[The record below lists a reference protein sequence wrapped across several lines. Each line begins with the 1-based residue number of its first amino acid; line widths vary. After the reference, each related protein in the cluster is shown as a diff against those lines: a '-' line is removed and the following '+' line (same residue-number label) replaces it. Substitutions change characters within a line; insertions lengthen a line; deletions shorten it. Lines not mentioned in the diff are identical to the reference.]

1 MIITTSPL
9 PSKALIERAKWL
21 ADTNGGTYISRK
33 RLSVEQLQQ
42 QSETGL
48 VFILTEKEMRLYQA
62 EANAKQPFTYHPSMA
77 YVKLKGMLNGQAE
90 PLLTFSHCE
99 AGDEVLDCTAGLAS
113 DSLLF
118 SLQVGEKGK
127 VTALESQL
135 PLYMLVSE
143 GLKHYQSPIREIELA
158 MRRIEL
164 IHQSHDRFLK
174 QLPDNS
180 YDIVYFDP
188 MFREPLHDSEAIKPL
203 RLVANHN
210 PLTSH
215 SIEEAKRI
223 ARKCVIMKEHASS
236 EEFSRLGFTLVGKH
250 QGKKP
255 AYGII
260 WCKEV

>member
-9 PSKALIERAKWL
+9 PSEALIERAKLL
-21 ADTNGGTYISRK
+21 AEKHGGTYISRK
-33 RLSVEQLQQ
+33 RLSVEQLKQR
-42 QSETGL
+42 SKTGI

-62 EANAKQPFTYHPSMA
+62 QAGAMQPFIYHPSMA
-77 YVKLKGMLNGQAE
+77 YVKLKGMLNGNVE
-90 PLLTFSHCE
+90 PLIAFSECE
-99 AGDEVLDCTAGLAS
+99 RGDKVLDCTAGLAS
-113 DSLLF
+113 DALLF
-118 SLQVGEKGK
+118 SLQVGKEGK

-143 GLKHYQSPIREIELA
+143 GLKHYQSSIEEIEQA

-164 IHQSHDRFLK
+164 IHQAHDSYLK
-174 QLPDNS
+174 ALPDNS

-210 PLTSH
+210 PLTKA

-223 ARKCVIMKEHASS
+223 ARKCIIMKEHASS
-236 EEFSRLGFTLVGKH
+236 DEFSRLGFTPVGKH